1 MNSTIL
7 LRKLI
12 AIERMVGKTDNNT
25 LRGLVYVAEDYLI
38 QMQSAQA
45 KSFLAEA
52 WREGVVPHDLLRSAS
67 QTSTS

>member
-25 LRGLVYVAEDYLI
+25 LRSLIYEAEDYLI
-38 QMQSAQA
+38 QMQSTQA

-52 WREGVVPHDLLRSAS
+52 WREGVAPAQVLARAPHG
-67 QTSTS
+67 